1 MLWETLHWIIIETSP
16 TLMFFHRSVVRAQAK
31 EIKTNK
37 IFSEARK
44 GLPKPPLPTPPAT
57 SDSSKSNTF
66 TNLKR
71 GRFHSCAEN
80 TLSFIVQQKRF
91 RETECHG
98 ER

>member
-1 MLWETLHWIIIETSP
+1 MLWETLHWIIIKTSP
-16 TLMFFHRSVVRAQAK
+16 TLVLYHHSVVQAQAK

-44 GLPKPPLPTPPAT
+44 GLPQPPLPPPPAT

-71 GRFHSCAEN
+71 ERFHSCAEN
-80 TLSFIVQQKRF
+80 TLSFIVQKKF
-91 RETECHG
+91 REAECDS